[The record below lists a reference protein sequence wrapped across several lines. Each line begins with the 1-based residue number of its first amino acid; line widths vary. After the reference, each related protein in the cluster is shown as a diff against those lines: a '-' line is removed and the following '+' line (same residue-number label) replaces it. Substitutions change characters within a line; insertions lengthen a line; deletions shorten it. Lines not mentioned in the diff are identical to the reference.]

1 MLNAENCPC
10 TLHPA
15 PCTLHPAPCTLHP
28 LIKGLEMT
36 REKLITLVNQIFVE
50 QFELEPEELTPE
62 KRIFEDFALDSLD
75 IVDLITGLQR
85 QFGVPLRDNK
95 DVLQIRTL
103 QDVYDLCEKLVEE
116 NPAIVAK
123 LSD

>member
-1 MLNAENCPC
+1 
-10 TLHPA
+10 
-15 PCTLHPAPCTLHP
+15 
-28 LIKGLEMT
+28 MT

>member
-1 MLNAENCPC
+1 
-10 TLHPA
+10 
-15 PCTLHPAPCTLHP
+15 
-28 LIKGLEMT
+28 MT
-36 REKLITLVNQIFVE
+36 REKLIAKINQIFVE
-50 QFELEPEELTPE
+50 QFELDPAELTPE

-103 QDVYDLCEKLVEE
+103 QDIYDLCQKLVDE
-116 NPAIVAK
+116 NPDIRAK